1 MYRIIGADQREYG
14 PISPEQLRQWL
25 TEGRVNARTLVL
37 AEGIGDWKPLASLP
51 EFSILLGLQPP
62 SAGPAPIQPLP
73 APPPRTNPYA
83 MTGMI
88 MGVLSVTCGL
98 CCCYGMP
105 FNLLGIIFSLVGL
118 SQIKSNPDIYSGKG
132 LAITGLVTSLVSI
145 ALAGLMVILGLMF
158 GLGDMMMRDLRKL

>member
-1 MYRIIGADQREYG
+1 
-14 PISPEQLRQWL
+14 
-25 TEGRVNARTLVL
+25 
-37 AEGIGDWKPLASLP
+37 
-51 EFSILLGLQPP
+51 
-62 SAGPAPIQPLP
+62 
-73 APPPRTNPYA
+73 
-83 MTGMI
+83 MI